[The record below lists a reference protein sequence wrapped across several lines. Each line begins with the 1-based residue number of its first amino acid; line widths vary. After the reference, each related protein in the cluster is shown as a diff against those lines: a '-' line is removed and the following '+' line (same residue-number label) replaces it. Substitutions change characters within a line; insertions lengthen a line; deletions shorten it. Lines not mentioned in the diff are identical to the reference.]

1 MRKLVI
7 QMQVTLDGFV
17 GAPDGDVNWA
27 FPDFSDDAVQWIVDH
42 ISEVDA
48 HLMGRSLYHD
58 MAGHWPTSTEPYA
71 PAMND
76 IPKIVFSS
84 TLKTADWKGTT
95 ILSGDLATEVGKL
108 KDQAGKEL
116 LVHGGAR
123 LAQSL
128 TRAGLVDEY
137 RLLIHPVVLGE
148 GLRLFDFG
156 QPTRLKPVSTTTFTS
171 GLVAAVFH
179 PG

>member
-1 MRKLVI
+1 MRKLVM

-17 GAPDGDVNWA
+17 GAPDGDVTWA

-42 ISEVDA
+42 IKDVDA

-84 TLKTADWKGTT
+84 TLKTAEWKGTT
-95 ILSGDLATEVGKL
+95 IVSGDLVTEVTKL
-108 KDQAGKEL
+108 KGQPGKEL

-128 TRAGLVDEY
+128 SKAGLVDEY

-148 GLRLFDFG
+148 GLRLFGFD
-156 QPTRLKPVSTTTFTS
+156 QPTRLKPVSATTFTS
-171 GLVAAVFH
+171 GLIAAVFH
-179 PG
+179 PA